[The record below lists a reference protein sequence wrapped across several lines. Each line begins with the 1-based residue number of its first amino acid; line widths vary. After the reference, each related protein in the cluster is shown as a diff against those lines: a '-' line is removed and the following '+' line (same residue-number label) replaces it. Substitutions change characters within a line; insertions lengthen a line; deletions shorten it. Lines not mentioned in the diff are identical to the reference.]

1 MPYSQ
6 KLQMA
11 IGGKWAI
18 SWKIAAYVLPF
29 LLVIIPIAEGAVF
42 TWWAFWRWT
51 LVSFISLIPVVI
63 IFFIADITL
72 FKDREKNP
80 VPDHYVFI
88 LGFILGFTR
97 GGTAGIVAYYFN
109 ALQMDNFEAFGTIL
123 LRAINAGMIGMVAI
137 PLMSLIASSVEIY
150 QSDRNALIA
159 ERLLAESQKSE
170 SAAVIKSLRSSMT
183 RRVDENLLEVVK
195 NSQEYLDDKGRSLE
209 ANWELMAVRL
219 RKAALDTIRPFSH
232 RMHRRGEERT
242 YKVKPFELLKYISST
257 VRIEIPW
264 VLMFY
269 VISDFKYLYSN
280 SSWPMASANLISRL
294 VLISLGLGLIRRL
307 KYRGHLRGLTSYV
320 LSLAVFAALFAAI
333 TQRLDDVFKLRRESD
348 YVYYLDTG
356 WLLLIIL
363 LVGFVSS
370 FLYGQSAESEFLEKQ
385 ISKEKLEML
394 ILKREEERLS
404 RELAKYLHGT
414 IQSRLMA
421 SAMAL
426 ERAGRKGDKKALERE
441 LEEAYKSLRVP
452 SAEYF
457 SAPEATLKEEINKVV
472 AKWNE
477 LMTVKVKIGA
487 NIPNIPPHKSQEIGN
502 VINEGLS
509 NSFRHG
515 SASNVEVS
523 VIYKSDR
530 IFITVKDDGVGIEAG
545 KPGLGTEWFKAIAG
559 NAWSLT
565 NNEKGPGTTLELK
578 ISL

>member
-1 MPYSQ
+1 MTYSQ

-18 SWKIAAYVLPF
+18 SWHSAAYVLPF
-29 LLVIIPIAEGAVF
+29 LLVIIPISEGAVF

-51 LVSFISLIPVVI
+51 FVSFVSLIPVVAI
-63 IFFIADITL
+63 LFFADITI
-72 FKDREKNP
+72 FKDRQKKP
-80 VPDHYVFI
+80 VPDHYVYI
-88 LGFILGFTR
+88 LGFIMGFAR
-97 GGTAGIVAYYFN
+97 GGSAGILAYYFN
-109 ALQMDNFEAFGTIL
+109 ALEMDTFTAPATIL
-123 LRAINAGMIGMVAI
+123 LRSLNAGLIGMVAV
-137 PLMSLIASSVEIY
+137 PLMSLIGCSIEIY
-150 QSDRNALIA
+150 RSDRNALIA
-159 ERLLAESQKSE
+159 ERMLAESQKSE

-232 RMHRRGEERT
+232 QMHRRGEERT
-242 YKVKPFELLKYISST
+242 YKVKPFELVRYMAST

-264 VLMFY
+264 VLLLYTIADLKF
-269 VISDFKYLYSN
+269 IYSN
-280 SSWPMASANLISRL
+280 SPWYLATANLSTRL
-294 VLISLGLGLIRRL
+294 VFIFVGLSIIRKL
-307 KYRGHLRGLTSYV
+307 KYQGQLRGLTSYFI
-320 LSLAVFAALFAAI
+320 SLLIFGALFYFSSH
-333 TQRLDDVFKLRRESD
+333 TLDEVFKLRHDSD
-348 YVYYLDTG
+348 FAHYADTTF
-356 WLLLIIL
+356 LLLIVV

-370 FLYGQSAESEFLEKQ
+370 FFYGQSAESAFLEKQ
-385 ISKEKLEML
+385 TSKEKLEML

-457 SAPEATLKEEINKVV
+457 NAPEETFKDEINKVV
-472 AKWNE
+472 SKWND
-477 LMTVKVKIGA
+477 LMKIKVKIGA
-487 NIPNIPPHKSQEIGN
+487 TVPEIPGHKAQEIGN

-515 SASNVEVS
+515 NASKVEVS
-523 VIYKSDR
+523 VEHKMDR
-530 IFITVKDDGVGIEAG
+530 IYVLVKDDGTGIDGG
-545 KPGLGTEWFKAIAG
+545 KPGLGTEWFRAIAG
-559 NAWSLT
+559 NAWSLAT
-565 NNEKGPGTTLELK
+565 NEDGPGTTLELK
-578 ISL
+578 INV

>member
-1 MPYSQ
+1 
-6 KLQMA
+6 MA

-109 ALQMDNFEAFGTIL
+109 ALQMDNFGAFGTIL

>member
-18 SWKIAAYVLPF
+18 SWKVAAYTLPF

-51 LVSFISLIPVVI
+51 LVSFLSLIPVVMI
-63 IFFIADITL
+63 YFFADITL
-72 FKDREKNP
+72 FKNREKNP
-80 VPDHYVFI
+80 VPDYYVFG
-88 LGFILGFTR
+88 LGFILGFAR

-109 ALQMDNFEAFGTIL
+109 ALEMEAFTAPGTIL
-123 LRAINAGMIGMVAI
+123 LRALNAGLIGMVAI
-137 PLMSLIASSVEIY
+137 PLMSLIGSSIEIY
-150 QSDRNALIA
+150 RADRNALIA

-170 SAAVIKSLRSSMT
+170 SAAIIKSLRSSMT

-195 NSQEYLDDKGRSLE
+195 NSQQYLDEKGRSLE

-242 YKVKPFELLKYISST
+242 YKVHLFELLRYMAST

-269 VISDFKYLYSN
+269 AMTNFKFLYENSPWYL
-280 SSWPMASANLISRL
+280 ATGNLITRL
-294 VLISLGLGLIRRL
+294 ILIAVGLGLIRKL
-307 KYRGHLRGLTSYV
+307 KYSGQLRGLASYFI
-320 LSLAVFAALFAAI
+320 SLFIFGSLFI
-333 TQRLDDVFKLRRESD
+333 MVTHLVDEYFKLRHDSE
-348 YVYYLDTG
+348 YVHYVDTA
-356 WLLLIIL
+356 WLLIIVV

-370 FLYGQSAESEFLEKQ
+370 FFYGQSAESEFLEKQ

-452 SAEYF
+452 SADYF
-457 SAPEATLKEEINKVV
+457 SAPEETFKDEVTKVV
-472 AKWNE
+472 GKWND
-477 LMTVKVKIGA
+477 LMKVKVKIGA
-487 NIPNIPPHKSQEIGN
+487 NIPNIPSHKAQEIGN

-515 SASNVEVS
+515 NASKVEVS
-523 VIYKSDR
+523 VTFKLGKIHVV
-530 IFITVKDDGVGIEAG
+530 VKDDGSGIDGG

-565 NNEKGPGTTLELK
+565 SNQDSPGTTLELR
-578 ISL
+578 LNV

>member
-29 LLVIIPIAEGAVF
+29 LLVIIPIVEVAVF

-51 LVSFISLIPVVI
+51 LVSFFSLIPVVVV
-63 IFFIADITL
+63 FFIADITI

-80 VPDHYVFI
+80 VPDYYVFI
-88 LGFILGFTR
+88 LGFVLGFVR

-109 ALQMDNFEAFGTIL
+109 ALEMDNLTAPGTIL
-123 LRAINAGMIGMVAI
+123 LRALNAGLIGMVAV
-137 PLMSLIASSVEIY
+137 PLMSLIASSCEIY
-150 QSDRNALIA
+150 ASDRNALIA
-159 ERLLAESQKSE
+159 ERMLAESQKSE

-219 RKAALDTIRPFSH
+219 RKASLDTIRPFSH
-232 RMHRRGEERT
+232 HMHRRGEERN
-242 YKVKPFELLKYISST
+242 YNVKFTELIKYMAST

-269 VISDFKYLYSN
+269 AISDFKLLYTN
-280 SSWPMASANLISRL
+280 SHWDYATLNLCIRL
-294 VLISLGLGLIRRL
+294 ILIALGLSVIREF
-307 KYRGHLRGLTSYV
+307 KYKGRLRGLTSYFA
-320 LSLAVFAALFAAI
+320 SLAVFGFIFMRITHGLDHALN
-333 TQRLDDVFKLRRESD
+333 LRHDSE
-348 YVYYLDTG
+348 YAHYIDTA
-356 WLLLIIL
+356 WLLLLIVLI
-363 LVGFVSS
+363 GFVSS
-370 FLYGQSAESEFLEKQ
+370 FFYGQSAESEFLEKQ

-457 SAPEATLKEEINKVV
+457 SAPEESFKDEVNKVV
-472 AKWNE
+472 SKWND
-477 LMTVKVKIGA
+477 LMKVKVKIGA
-487 NIPNIPPHKSQEIGN
+487 NIPNIPSHKSQEIGN

-515 SASNVEVS
+515 NATKVDVS
-523 VIYKSDR
+523 VTSKLGQIYVV
-530 IFITVKDDGVGIEAG
+530 VKDDGSGIDGG

-559 NAWSLT
+559 NAWSLSS
-565 NNEKGPGTTLELK
+565 NDSGPGTTLELR
-578 ISL
+578 INV

>member
-6 KLQMA
+6 KLHIA

-18 SWKIAAYVLPF
+18 SWKIATYVLPF

-42 TWWAFWRWT
+42 SWWAFWRWT
-51 LVSFISLIPVVI
+51 LVSFFSLIPVVI
-63 IFFIADITL
+63 VFFIADITV

-80 VPDHYVFI
+80 VPDLYVFI
-88 LGFILGFTR
+88 LGFILGFVR

-109 ALQMDNFEAFGTIL
+109 ALQMDNFTAPGTIL
-123 LRAINAGMIGMVAI
+123 LRAINAGLIGMVAI
-137 PLMSLIASSVEIY
+137 PLMSLIASSCEIY
-150 QSDRNALIA
+150 ASDRNALIA
-159 ERLLAESQKSE
+159 ERMLAESQKSE

-183 RRVDENLLEVVK
+183 RKVDENLLEVVK
-195 NSQEYLDDKGRSLE
+195 NSQDYLDDKGRSLE

-232 RMHRRGEERT
+232 HMHRRGEERN
-242 YKVKPFELLKYISST
+242 YNVKVTELIKYMAST

-269 VISDFKYLYSN
+269 AITNFEMMFTNSLWFEAMLNLSLRLALIALGLAAIRRFKYK
-280 SSWPMASANLISRL
+280 
-294 VLISLGLGLIRRL
+294 GQ
-307 KYRGHLRGLTSYV
+307 LRGLTSY
-320 LSLAVFAALFAAI
+320 FAALGLFGAIFATVTHRIDA
-333 TQRLDDVFKLRRESD
+333 LLNLRNDSEYAH
-348 YVYYLDTG
+348 YVGTA
-356 WLLLIIL
+356 WLLLLIVLI
-363 LVGFVSS
+363 GFVSS
-370 FLYGQSAESEFLEKQ
+370 FFYGQSAESEFLEKQ

-452 SAEYF
+452 SASYF
-457 SAPEATLKEEINKVV
+457 SAPEASFKEEINKVV
-472 AKWNE
+472 SKWND
-477 LMTVKVKIGA
+477 LMKVKVKISPTVPDIA
-487 NIPNIPPHKSQEIGN
+487 SHKAQEIGN
-502 VINEGLS
+502 VVNEGLS

-515 SASNVEVS
+515 GATEVS
-523 VIYKSDR
+523 VNINGNSKQVYIEVTDNGS
-530 IFITVKDDGVGIEAG
+530 GISGG
-545 KPGLGTEWFKAIAG
+545 KPGLGTEWFRAIAG
-559 NAWSLT
+559 SSWSIKPGK
-565 NNEKGPGTTLELK
+565 NNQGTTLELTVQ
-578 ISL
+578 I

>member
-29 LLVIIPIAEGAVF
+29 LLIIIPIAEGAVF

-72 FKDREKNP
+72 FKNREKNP

-88 LGFILGFTR
+88 LGFILGFAR

-109 ALQMDNFEAFGTIL
+109 ALQMDNFSAPGTIL
-123 LRAINAGMIGMVAI
+123 LRAINAGVIGMVSV
-137 PLMSLIASSVEIY
+137 PLMSLIASSIEIY

-195 NSQEYLDDKGRSLE
+195 NSQDYLDDKGRSLE

-232 RMHRRGEERT
+232 SMHRRGEERT
-242 YKVKPFELLKYISST
+242 YKVRPLELLKYMSHT

-269 VISDFKYLYSN
+269 VISTFQFLFSN
-280 SSWPMASANLISRL
+280 SPWHLAAANLLSRL
-294 VLISLGLGLIRRL
+294 VLITLGLGLIRRL
-307 KYRGHLRGLTSYV
+307 KYQGQLRGLGSYF
-320 LSLAVFAALFAAI
+320 LSLGIFAAI
-333 TQRLDDVFKLRRESD
+333 FIQATHLLDDLFELSHD
-348 YVYYLDTG
+348 SSYVHYVDTG
-356 WLLLIIL
+356 WLIVITI
-363 LVGFVSS
+363 LVGFASS

-457 SAPEATLKEEINKVV
+457 SAPEATLKEEITKVV

-477 LMTVKVKIGA
+477 LMSVKVKIGA

-515 SASNVEVS
+515 SASKVEVTVAS
-523 VIYKSDR
+523 KANR
-530 IFITVKDDGVGIEAG
+530 IFVTVKDDGVGIDGG

-559 NAWSLT
+559 NAWSL
-565 NNEKGPGTTLELK
+565 NANEKGPGTTLELA
-578 ISL
+578 INV

>member
-29 LLVIIPIAEGAVF
+29 LLIIIPLAEGAVF

-51 LVSFISLIPVVI
+51 LVSFISLIPVVV
-63 IFFIADITL
+63 IFFFADITL

-88 LGFILGFTR
+88 LGFVLGFTR
-97 GGTAGIVAYYFN
+97 GGTAGTVAYYFN
-109 ALQMDNFEAFGTIL
+109 ALEMDNFNAPATIL
-123 LRAINAGMIGMVAI
+123 LRAINAGVIGMVAI
-137 PLMSLIASSVEIY
+137 PLMSLIASSIEIY

-183 RRVDENLLEVVK
+183 RKVDENLLEVVK
-195 NSQEYLDDKGRSLE
+195 NSQDYLDDKGRSLE

-232 RMHRRGEERT
+232 SMHRRGEERT
-242 YKVKPFELLKYISST
+242 YKVRLLELLKYVSST
-257 VRIEIPW
+257 VRIEILW

-269 VISDFKYLYSN
+269 VLSNFQFLFSN
-280 SSWPMASANLISRL
+280 SPWYLALPNLACRL
-294 VLISLGLGLIRRL
+294 TLIALGLGIIRRF
-307 KYRGHLRGLTSYV
+307 KYQGKLRGLGSYF
-320 LSLAVFAALFAAI
+320 LALGIFSAIFIQATELLDELFELNKATNYSHFLGAA
-333 TQRLDDVFKLRRESD
+333 
-348 YVYYLDTG
+348 
-356 WLLLIIL
+356 WLLLLTIL
-363 LVGFVSS
+363 IGFVSS

-457 SAPEATLKEEINKVV
+457 SAPEATLKEEITKVV

-515 SASNVEVS
+515 SASKVEVTVAS
-523 VIYKSDR
+523 KSDR
-530 IFITVKDDGVGIEAG
+530 IIVTVKDDGSGIDGG

-559 NAWSLT
+559 NAWSLNT
-565 NNEKGPGTTLELK
+565 NEKGPGTTLELV
-578 ISL
+578 INV

>member
-1 MPYSQ
+1 
-6 KLQMA
+6 MA

-63 IFFIADITL
+63 IFFIADLSL

-523 VIYKSDR
+523 VIHKSDR

>member
-1 MPYSQ
+1 
-6 KLQMA
+6 MA

-63 IFFIADITL
+63 IFFIADITI

-88 LGFILGFTR
+88 LGFVLGSVR

-109 ALQMDNFEAFGTIL
+109 ALQMDNFTAPGTIL
-123 LRAINAGMIGMVAI
+123 LRAINAGLIGMVAI
-137 PLMSLIASSVEIY
+137 PLMSLLASSYEIY
-150 QSDRNALIA
+150 VADRNALIA
-159 ERLLAESQKSE
+159 ERMLAESQKSE

-209 ANWELMAVRL
+209 ANWELMAMRL

-232 RMHRRGEERT
+232 RMHRRGEERH
-242 YKVKPFELLKYISST
+242 YKVHLPELIKYMAST
-257 VRIEIPW
+257 VRIEIAW

-269 VISDFKYLYSN
+269 AITNFKMLYTN
-280 SSWPMASANLISRL
+280 SPWNFATINLIAR
-294 VLISLGLGLIRRL
+294 IAIIAFGLGLIREF
-307 KYRGHLRGLTSYV
+307 KYKGKLRGLGSYF
-320 LSLAVFAALFAAI
+320 LSLAVFAAIFI
-333 TQRLDDVFKLRRESD
+333 EVTHRLDELLKLRHDTEYAH
-348 YVYYLDTG
+348 YVDTL
-356 WLLLIIL
+356 WLIIL
-363 LVGFVSS
+363 IILIGFVSS
-370 FLYGQSAESEFLEKQ
+370 FFYGQSAESEFLETQ

-477 LMTVKVKIGA
+477 LMKVKVKIGA

-515 SASNVEVS
+515 SASKVDVTLT
-523 VIYKSDR
+523 YKLGR
-530 IFITVKDDGVGIEAG
+530 LFVTVKDDGSGIDGG

-559 NAWSLT
+559 NAWSLFA
-565 NNEKGPGTTLELK
+565 NEDGPGTTLELK
-578 ISL
+578 LEV

>member
-1 MPYSQ
+1 
-6 KLQMA
+6 MA

-29 LLVIIPIAEGAVF
+29 LLIIIPIAEGAVF

-72 FKDREKNP
+72 FKNREKNP

-88 LGFILGFTR
+88 LGFILGFAR

-109 ALQMDNFEAFGTIL
+109 ALQMDNFSAPGTIL
-123 LRAINAGMIGMVAI
+123 LRAINAGVIGMVSV
-137 PLMSLIASSVEIY
+137 PLMSLIASSIEIY

-195 NSQEYLDDKGRSLE
+195 NSQDYLDDKGRSLE

-232 RMHRRGEERT
+232 SMHRRGEERT
-242 YKVKPFELLKYISST
+242 YKVRPLELLKYMSHT

-269 VISDFKYLYSN
+269 VISTFQFLFSN
-280 SSWPMASANLISRL
+280 SPWHLAAANLLSRL
-294 VLISLGLGLIRRL
+294 VLITLGLGLIRRL
-307 KYRGHLRGLTSYV
+307 KYQGQLRGLGSYF
-320 LSLAVFAALFAAI
+320 LSLGIFAAI
-333 TQRLDDVFKLRRESD
+333 FIQATHLLDDLFELSHD
-348 YVYYLDTG
+348 SSYVHYVDTG
-356 WLLLIIL
+356 WLIVITI
-363 LVGFVSS
+363 LVGFASS

-457 SAPEATLKEEINKVV
+457 SAPEATLKEEITKVV

-477 LMTVKVKIGA
+477 LMSVKVKIGA

-515 SASNVEVS
+515 SASKVEVTVAS
-523 VIYKSDR
+523 KANR
-530 IFITVKDDGVGIEAG
+530 IFVTVKDDGVGIDGG

-559 NAWSLT
+559 NAWSL
-565 NNEKGPGTTLELK
+565 NANEKGPGTTLELA
-578 ISL
+578 INV

>member
-1 MPYSQ
+1 
-6 KLQMA
+6 MA

-294 VLISLGLGLIRRL
+294 VLISLCLGLIRRL

>member
-6 KLQMA
+6 KLQIA

-18 SWKIAAYVLPF
+18 SWKVAAYALPF

-51 LVSFISLIPVVI
+51 FVSFLSLVPVVI
-63 IFFIADITL
+63 IYFFADITL
-72 FKDREKNP
+72 FKDCEKNP
-80 VPDHYVFI
+80 VPDYYVFV
-88 LGFILGFTR
+88 LGFILGFAR

-109 ALQMDNFEAFGTIL
+109 ALQMETFTAPGTIL
-123 LRAINAGMIGMVAI
+123 LRALNAGLIGMVAV
-137 PLMSLIASSVEIY
+137 PLTSIVASSCEIY
-150 QSDRNALIA
+150 ASDRNALIA
-159 ERLLAESQKSE
+159 ERMLAESQKSE

-232 RMHRRGEERT
+232 HMHRRGEERN
-242 YKVKPFELLKYISST
+242 YNVKMLELFKYTAST

-269 VISDFKYLYSN
+269 MITNFQLIFKNSPWPYAAINLTLRLLIIALGLSLIREFKYKG
-280 SSWPMASANLISRL
+280 R
-294 VLISLGLGLIRRL
+294 
-307 KYRGHLRGLTSYV
+307 LRGLTSYYIALGVFGVFFGEVVHRLNDV
-320 LSLAVFAALFAAI
+320 L
-333 TQRLDDVFKLRRESD
+333 KLRHDSSYAQ
-348 YVYYLDTG
+348 YVDTV
-356 WLLLIIL
+356 WLLIIVVF
-363 LVGFVSS
+363 VGFVSS
-370 FLYGQSAESEFLEKQ
+370 FFYGQSAESEFLEKQ

-457 SAPEATLKEEINKVV
+457 SAPEESFKDEVNKVV
-472 AKWNE
+472 GKWND
-477 LMTVKVKIGA
+477 LMKVKVKIGT

-515 SASNVEVS
+515 NAIKVDVS
-523 VIYKSDR
+523 VTSKLGQIYVV
-530 IFITVKDDGVGIEAG
+530 VKDDGSGIDGG

-559 NAWSLT
+559 NAWSLSS
-565 NNEKGPGTTLELK
+565 NDSGPGTTLELR
-578 ISL
+578 INV

>member
-6 KLQMA
+6 KLQTA

-72 FKDREKNP
+72 FKNREKNP

-88 LGFILGFTR
+88 LGFILGFAR

-109 ALQMDNFEAFGTIL
+109 ALQMDNFSAPGTIL
-123 LRAINAGMIGMVAI
+123 LRAINAGVIGMVSV
-137 PLMSLIASSVEIY
+137 PLMSLIASSIEIY

-195 NSQEYLDDKGRSLE
+195 NSQDYLDDKGRSLE

-232 RMHRRGEERT
+232 SMHRRGEERT
-242 YKVKPFELLKYISST
+242 YKVRPLELLKYMSHT

-269 VISDFKYLYSN
+269 VISTFQFLFSN
-280 SSWPMASANLISRL
+280 SPWHLAAANLLSRL
-294 VLISLGLGLIRRL
+294 VLITLGLGLIRRL
-307 KYRGHLRGLTSYV
+307 KYQGQLRGLGSYF
-320 LSLAVFAALFAAI
+320 LSLGIFAAI
-333 TQRLDDVFKLRRESD
+333 FIQATHLLDDLFELSHD
-348 YVYYLDTG
+348 SSYVHYVDTG
-356 WLLLIIL
+356 WLIVITI
-363 LVGFVSS
+363 LVGFASS

-457 SAPEATLKEEINKVV
+457 SAPEATLKEEITKVV

-477 LMTVKVKIGA
+477 LMSVKVKIGA

-515 SASNVEVS
+515 SASKVEVTVAS
-523 VIYKSDR
+523 KANR
-530 IFITVKDDGVGIEAG
+530 IFVTVKDDGVGIDGG

-559 NAWSLT
+559 NAWSL
-565 NNEKGPGTTLELK
+565 NANEKGPGTTLELA
-578 ISL
+578 INV

>member
-1 MPYSQ
+1 
-6 KLQMA
+6 MA

-29 LLVIIPIAEGAVF
+29 LLIIIPIAEGAVF

-72 FKDREKNP
+72 FKNREKNP

-88 LGFILGFTR
+88 LGFILGFAR

-109 ALQMDNFEAFGTIL
+109 ALQMDNFSAPGTIL
-123 LRAINAGMIGMVAI
+123 LRAINAGVIGMVSV
-137 PLMSLIASSVEIY
+137 PLMSLIASSIEIY

-195 NSQEYLDDKGRSLE
+195 NSQDYLDDKGRSLE

-232 RMHRRGEERT
+232 SMHRRGEERT
-242 YKVKPFELLKYISST
+242 YKVRPLELLKYMSHT

-269 VISDFKYLYSN
+269 VISTFQFLFSN
-280 SSWPMASANLISRL
+280 SPWHLAAANLLSRL
-294 VLISLGLGLIRRL
+294 VLITLGLGLIRRL
-307 KYRGHLRGLTSYV
+307 KYQGQLRGLGSYF
-320 LSLAVFAALFAAI
+320 LSLGIFAAI
-333 TQRLDDVFKLRRESD
+333 FIQATHLLDDLFELSHD
-348 YVYYLDTG
+348 SSYVHYVDTG
-356 WLLLIIL
+356 WLIVITI
-363 LVGFVSS
+363 LVGFASS

-457 SAPEATLKEEINKVV
+457 SAPEATLKEEITKVV

-477 LMTVKVKIGA
+477 LMSVKVKIGA
-487 NIPNIPPHKSQEIGN
+487 NIPSILPHKSQEIGN

-515 SASNVEVS
+515 SASKVEVTVAS
-523 VIYKSDR
+523 KANR
-530 IFITVKDDGVGIEAG
+530 IFVTVKDDGVGIDGG

-559 NAWSLT
+559 NAWSL
-565 NNEKGPGTTLELK
+565 NANEKGPGTTLELA
-578 ISL
+578 INV

>member
-1 MPYSQ
+1 
-6 KLQMA
+6 MA

-63 IFFIADITL
+63 IFFFADITI

-88 LGFILGFTR
+88 LGFVLGFTR
-97 GGTAGIVAYYFN
+97 GGTAGTVAYYFN
-109 ALQMDNFEAFGTIL
+109 ALQMDNFNAPATIL
-123 LRAINAGMIGMVAI
+123 LRAINAGFIGMIAI
-137 PLMSLIASSVEIY
+137 PLMSLIASSIEIY

-183 RRVDENLLEVVK
+183 RRVDQNLLEVVK

-232 RMHRRGEERT
+232 SMHRRGEERT
-242 YKVKPFELLKYISST
+242 YRVRPLELLKYMSST

-269 VISDFKYLYSN
+269 VISTFQFLFSN
-280 SSWPMASANLISRL
+280 SPWHLATANLLSRL
-294 VLISLGLGLIRRL
+294 ALITLGLGLIRKL
-307 KYRGHLRGLTSYV
+307 KYQGKLRGLGSYF
-320 LSLAVFAALFAAI
+320 FALGIFAAI
-333 TQRLDDVFKLRRESD
+333 FIQATHLLDDLFKLKHDSN
-348 YVYYLDTG
+348 YVHYVDTG
-356 WLLLIIL
+356 WLIVITI

-515 SASNVEVS
+515 SASKVEVTVAS
-523 VIYKSDR
+523 KSDR
-530 IFITVKDDGVGIEAG
+530 IFVTVKDDGTGIDGG

-559 NAWSLT
+559 NAWSLNT
-565 NNEKGPGTTLELK
+565 NEKGPGTTLELV
-578 ISL
+578 INV

>member
-1 MPYSQ
+1 
-6 KLQMA
+6 MA

>member
-18 SWKIAAYVLPF
+18 SWKVAAYTLPF

-51 LVSFISLIPVVI
+51 LVSFLSLIPVVMI
-63 IFFIADITL
+63 YFFADITL
-72 FKDREKNP
+72 FKNREKNP
-80 VPDHYVFI
+80 VPDYYVFG
-88 LGFILGFTR
+88 LGFILGFAR

-109 ALQMDNFEAFGTIL
+109 ALEMEAFTAPGTIL
-123 LRAINAGMIGMVAI
+123 LRALNAGLIGMVAI
-137 PLMSLIASSVEIY
+137 PLMSLIGSSIEIY
-150 QSDRNALIA
+150 RADRNALIA

-170 SAAVIKSLRSSMT
+170 SAAIIKSLRSSMT

-195 NSQEYLDDKGRSLE
+195 NSQQYLDEKGRSLE

-242 YKVKPFELLKYISST
+242 YKVHLFELLRYMAST

-269 VISDFKYLYSN
+269 AMTNFKFLYENSPWYL
-280 SSWPMASANLISRL
+280 ATGNLITRL
-294 VLISLGLGLIRRL
+294 ILIAVGLGLIRKL
-307 KYRGHLRGLTSYV
+307 KYSGQLRGLASYFI
-320 LSLAVFAALFAAI
+320 SLFIFGSLFI
-333 TQRLDDVFKLRRESD
+333 MVTHLVDEYFKLRHDSE
-348 YVYYLDTG
+348 YVHYVDTA
-356 WLLLIIL
+356 WLLIIVV

-370 FLYGQSAESEFLEKQ
+370 FFYGQSAESEFLEKQ

-452 SAEYF
+452 SADYF
-457 SAPEATLKEEINKVV
+457 SAPEETFKDEVTKVV
-472 AKWNE
+472 GKWND
-477 LMTVKVKIGA
+477 LMKVKVKIGS
-487 NIPNIPPHKSQEIGN
+487 NIPNIPSHKAQEIGN

-515 SASNVEVS
+515 NASKVEVS
-523 VIYKSDR
+523 VTFKLGQIHVV
-530 IFITVKDDGVGIEAG
+530 VKDDGSGIDGG

-559 NAWSLT
+559 NAWSLSS
-565 NNEKGPGTTLELK
+565 NDSGPGTTLELRIK
-578 ISL
+578 V

>member
-18 SWKIAAYVLPF
+18 SWQAAVYALPF
-29 LLVIIPIAEGAVF
+29 LLIIIPISEGAVF

-51 LVSFISLIPVVI
+51 LVSFFSLIPVVI
-63 IFFIADITL
+63 VFFIADITL
-72 FKDREKNP
+72 FKNREKKP
-80 VPDHYVFI
+80 VPDYYVFG
-88 LGFILGFTR
+88 LGFILGFVR

-109 ALQMDNFEAFGTIL
+109 ALEMDAFNAPGTIL
-123 LRAINAGMIGMVAI
+123 LRAINAGVIGMVAV
-137 PLMSLIASSVEIY
+137 PLMSLIGSSIEIY
-150 QSDRNALIA
+150 RADRNALIA

-170 SAAVIKSLRSSMT
+170 SAAVIKSLRASMT

-195 NSQEYLDDKGRSLE
+195 NSQQYLDEKGRSLE

-242 YKVKPFELLKYISST
+242 YKVHAFELIKYMSST

-264 VLMFY
+264 VLMIY
-269 VISDFKYLYSN
+269 TISDFKFLFSN
-280 SSWPMASANLISRL
+280 SPWYLAIANLISRL
-294 VLISLGLGLIRRL
+294 TLIALGLGLIRKL
-307 KYRGHLRGLTSYV
+307 KYTGRLRGLTSYFLA
-320 LSLAVFAALFAAI
+320 LSIFGAI
-333 TQRLDDVFKLRRESD
+333 FIVATHYFDEIFQLNHDSE
-348 YVYYLDTG
+348 YVHFVDTA
-356 WLLLIIL
+356 WLLIIIVI
-363 LVGFVSS
+363 VGFISS
-370 FLYGQSAESEFLEKQ
+370 FFYGQSAESEFLEKQ

-452 SAEYF
+452 SADYF
-457 SAPEATLKEEINKVV
+457 SAPEETFKDEVTKVV
-472 AKWNE
+472 GKWND
-477 LMTVKVKIGA
+477 LMKVKVKIGS
-487 NIPNIPPHKSQEIGN
+487 NIPNIPSHKAQEIGN

-515 SASNVEVS
+515 NASKVEVS
-523 VIYKSDR
+523 VTFKLGQIHVV
-530 IFITVKDDGVGIEAG
+530 VKDDGSGIDGG

-559 NAWSLT
+559 NAWSLSS
-565 NNEKGPGTTLELK
+565 NDSGPGTTLELRIK
-578 ISL
+578 V